1 MNIIEK
7 IKFGAA
13 LLAFL
18 LSKLNGIDTEQCI
31 TGIMVVVVFFFLIFW
46 VYRNQ
51 VDFPGHLRHFLKTS
65 Q

>member
-31 TGIMVVVVFFFLIFW
+31 TGIMVVVVFFFFNILGI
-46 VYRNQ
+46 Q
-51 VDFPGHLRHFLKTS
+51 KS
-65 Q
+65 S